1 MNKNKKLFSDLCSQY
16 PSGTFV
22 YFSPDLDGGIC
33 I

>member
-1 MNKNKKLFSDLCSQY
+1 MNKNKKYLCSQY